1 MAENP
6 YKKYREQSIN
16 TMTQGEMLVLLFE
29 TCVKR
34 LNEGVIYIEEKDYAK
49 ANESL
54 QKAERIIRYL
64 DSTLDMQYEIAMDYA
79 RLYDYFIWRITT
91 GNIHKDVSL
100 IKEVIPMISDLGKT
114 FKEAE
119 RIARQQQHGTIS
131 PAPQAQAD
139 AASAP

>member
-16 TMTQGEMLVLLFE
+16 TMTRGELLGLLYD

-34 LNEGVIYIEEKDYAK
+34 LNEGVYFIEEKNYSK

-54 QKAERIIRYL
+54 QKAERILRYL
-64 DSTLDMQYEIAMDYA
+64 DGTLDRQYEISENLTL
-79 RLYDYFIWRITT
+79 LYDYFLRRIMT
-91 GNIHKDVSL
+91 GNIHKDVEP
-100 IKEVIPMISDLGKT
+100 INEVIPMIEDLGKT

-119 RIARQQQHGTIS
+119 KIARQQRN
-131 PAPQAQAD
+131 
-139 AASAP
+139 

>member
-16 TMTQGEMLVLLFE
+16 TMTQGELLGLLYD

-34 LNEGVIYIEEKDYAK
+34 LNEGVYFIEEKSYSK

-54 QKAERIIRYL
+54 QKAERILRYL
-64 DSTLDMQYEIAMDYA
+64 DGTLDRQYEISENLTL
-79 RLYDYFIWRITT
+79 LYDYFLRRIMT
-91 GNIHKDVSL
+91 GNIHKDVEP
-100 IKEVIPMISDLGKT
+100 INEVIPMIEDLGKT

-119 RIARQQQHGTIS
+119 KIARQQRN
-131 PAPQAQAD
+131 
-139 AASAP
+139 

>member
-1 MAENP
+1 MADNP

-34 LNEGVIYIEEKDYAK
+34 LTEGVMYIEEKDYAK
-49 ANESL
+49 ANECL
-54 QKAERIIRYL
+54 QKGERIIRYL
-64 DSTLDMQYEIAMDYA
+64 DNTLDRQYEIANDYS

-91 GNIHKDVSL
+91 GNIHKDASL
-100 IKEVIPMISDLGKT
+100 INEVIPMISDLGKT

-119 RIARQQQHGTIS
+119 RIARQQQHGGAAPTAEA
-131 PAPQAQAD
+131 PA
-139 AASAP
+139 APV

>member
-16 TMTQGEMLVLLFE
+16 TMTQGELLGLLYD

-34 LNEGVIYIEEKDYAK
+34 LNEGLFFIEEKNYSK

-54 QKAERIIRYL
+54 QKAERILRYL
-64 DSTLDMQYEIAMDYA
+64 DGTLDRQYEISENLTL
-79 RLYDYFIWRITT
+79 LYDYFLRRIMT
-91 GNIHKDVSL
+91 GNIHKDAEP
-100 IKEVIPMISDLGKT
+100 IKEVIPMIEDLGKT

-119 RIARQQQHGTIS
+119 KIARQQRN
-131 PAPQAQAD
+131 
-139 AASAP
+139 

>member
-16 TMTQGEMLVLLFE
+16 TMTQGELLGLLYD

-34 LNEGVIYIEEKDYAK
+34 LNEGVYFIEEKNYSK

-54 QKAERIIRYL
+54 QKAERILRYL
-64 DSTLDMQYEIAMDYA
+64 DGTLDRQYEISENLTL
-79 RLYDYFIWRITT
+79 LYDYFLRRIMT
-91 GNIHKDVSL
+91 GNIHKDVAP
-100 IKEVIPMISDLGKT
+100 INEVIPMIEDLGKT

-119 RIARQQQHGTIS
+119 KIARQQRN
-131 PAPQAQAD
+131 
-139 AASAP
+139 

>member
-16 TMTQGEMLVLLFE
+16 TMTQGELLGLLYD

-34 LNEGVIYIEEKDYAK
+34 LNEGVYFIEEKNYSK

-54 QKAERIIRYL
+54 QKAERILRYL
-64 DSTLDMQYEIAMDYA
+64 DGTLDRQYEISENLTL
-79 RLYDYFIWRITT
+79 LYDYFLRRIMT
-91 GNIHKDVSL
+91 GNIHKDVEP
-100 IKEVIPMISDLGKT
+100 INEVIPMIEDLGKT

-119 RIARQQQHGTIS
+119 KIARQQRN
-131 PAPQAQAD
+131 
-139 AASAP
+139 

>member
-1 MAENP
+1 MADNP

-16 TMTQGEMLVLLFE
+16 TMTQGELLNLLFE

-34 LNEGVIYIEEKDYAK
+34 LTEGVMYIEEKDYSK

-64 DSTLDMQYEIAMDYA
+64 DNTLDRQYEIANDYS
-79 RLYDYFIWRITT
+79 RLYEYFLWRIMS
-91 GNIHKDVSL
+91 GNIHKDVEP
-100 IKEVIPMISDLGKT
+100 INEVIPMISDLGKT

-119 RIARQQQHGTIS
+119 RIARQQQHG
-131 PAPQAQAD
+131 
-139 AASAP
+139 